1 MGAPEKEE
9 ILDLLFIKLN
19 HKGLM
24 PIEAIRF
31 IKDAFN
37 ILEED
42 EHLSLDII
50 RQRLQDIGWD
60 AHISDE
66 QSLELVRLLFTN
78 LDKELLDTF
87 LLH

>member
-1 MGAPEKEE
+1 MGDLEKEE

-24 PIEAIRF
+24 PIEAIKF

-37 ILEED
+37 LLEED
-42 EHLSLDII
+42 EHLSLGVI
-50 RQRLQDIGWD
+50 RQRLQNIGWD
-60 AHISDE
+60 EQIMDE
-66 QSLELVRLLFTN
+66 QSLDLVRLLFTSI
-78 LDKELLDTF
+78 DKELLDTF